1 MQDYIYQ
8 LAKIILWGVIWH
20 MNNNDLIVELY
31 HKLLED
37 TTKKIDNEPNS
48 IDKSTNELIIAL
60 YEYIIE
66 HKLI

>member
-1 MQDYIYQ
+1 MQDCICQ

-37 TTKKIDNEPNS
+37 TTKKIDNKPNS
-48 IDKSTNELIIAL
+48 IDKSTNKLIIAL
-60 YEYIIE
+60 YEYIVE

>member
-1 MQDYIYQ
+1 
-8 LAKIILWGVIWH
+8 

-60 YEYIIE
+60 YAYIIE

>member
-1 MQDYIYQ
+1 MQDCICQ
-8 LAKIILWGVIWH
+8 LAKIILWGVIWY